1 MVDQVTFP
9 PSIGGSGNTYTND
22 ANPETGMYGGAHRKN
37 FFPIQAD
44 MVAAAGYVSQYAQ
57 AIDGAKANA
66 DRAEDAKGYVEAV
79 ADAYKVNI
87 LEPHKRK
94 ATLGLDFI
102 EGRYWKDDGERIEA
116 NDPGQIAT
124 IIRSGPRNEIGP
136 NGVMRET
143 PPNAIARAW
152 RQGKAQ
158 GVQISETMSNRFL
171 YSEDFTNAAWL
182 TGSSDQIV
190 PNAMFSP
197 RGDLTAD
204 RLESV
209 VSGTS
214 IRYVGQSVSTDL
226 ERYTV
231 CGFVKP
237 DQVEWFRVRSTEG
250 ESSYFNARTLDKNEA
265 SGMKITMFRLRSG
278 WVHFFVE
285 FDGSGTNETIYI
297 YLHHNYYGV
306 NSIMQIGDG
315 AYIWGFGLFKGVGYR
330 PYVKTEGSPV
340 TSSGEAVAVEN
351 VSKIISHEEFSVF
364 QEVRLDSFFESIDY
378 LFFMNNAV
386 GTTTPW
392 FGLGWNN
399 GLLRLRSS
407 LAESNNILPALS
419 IELGYHKIGVSVS
432 KNNFILSVDGV
443 SYSGESEPLTPDV
456 LGLFKLGFSSFDAGV
471 RHTAAHAQTL
481 VMPYALTAA
490 ELDKVTAL

>member
-1 MVDQVTFP
+1 MAQVTFP
-9 PSIGGSGNTYTND
+9 TYLGGSGNTYSDDDNPHTGLAND
-22 ANPETGMYGGAHRKN
+22 GHRVRFVPLCAEVLAVGLYVYKYAPKIDN
-37 FFPIQAD
+37 
-44 MVAAAGYVSQYAQ
+44 AAA
-57 AIDGAKANA
+57 DA
-66 DRAEDAKGYVEAV
+66 DRAEGARGYVEAV

-94 ATLGLDFI
+94 AVLGFDFI
-102 EGRYWKDDGERIEA
+102 EDRYWKDDGERIEV

-124 IIRSGPRNEIGP
+124 ITRSGPRNEIGP

-143 PPNAIARAW
+143 SPNAIARAW

-158 GVQISETMSNRFL
+158 GAQISETISNRFL

-182 TGSSDQIV
+182 TGSSDKIV

-250 ESSYFNARTLDKNEA
+250 DSSYFNARTLDKNEA

-285 FDGSGTNETIYI
+285 FDGSGTTETIYI

-330 PYVKTEGSPV
+330 PYVKTEASPA
-340 TSSGEAVAVEN
+340 TSLGETVAVEN
-351 VSKIISHEEFSVF
+351 ISKIISHEEFSVF

-378 LFFMNNAV
+378 LFFMNNAA

-399 GLLRLRSS
+399 GFLRLRSS
-407 LAESNNILPALS
+407 LAESNSILPALS
-419 IELGYHKIGVSVS
+419 IELGYHRIGVSVS

-481 VMPYALTAA
+481 ELPYALTAT